1 MIPPHIG
8 VELAATIYD
17 CLKKWGIDSKVFSI
31 TLDNA
36 TNNDSLQTILKGHL
50 GLQKSLLCDGEFF
63 HVRSAHI
70 LNLIVQE
77 AFKAATD
84 ALFRIR
90 ESVKYVKGSDGRM
103 RKFEQCGKQ
112 VGISTKLGL
121 RLDVATRWNSTYLM
135 LESALQYEK
144 AFSSLQLIDRNYCVC
159 PTFDHWR
166 REEKIFEFLEPFYEI
181 TSLISGSSY
190 PTSNLYFMQVWKIE
204 CLLKENLSSFD
215 EVIKE
220 MAARMFKKFQKYWN
234 RFSLVLSFGASLDL
248 CFKTQLLEFC
258 FSKVDASSAKENVA
272 TIEKKMHKLYEQYEN
287 NQIGTEIASTVQC
300 KPIEEGRQ
308 SKQKKFTL
316 FAEFEEFESTSICNA
331 GKSEL
336 TLYLEEQKLDYESF
350 QEMDVI
356 KYWKDNEK
364 KYPNL
369 SVMARDVLSI
379 PITLVAS
386 ESAFSIVGRVVTK
399 YRSCIHHEN
408 VQTLVTTRN
417 WLHGFT
423 QSNTDEDVLLKET
436 MSNVDSNVID
446 GTSASESGVNKL

>member
-1 MIPPHIG
+1 
-8 VELAATIYD
+8 
-17 CLKKWGIDSKVFSI
+17 
-31 TLDNA
+31 
-36 TNNDSLQTILKGHL
+36 
-50 GLQKSLLCDGEFF
+50 
-63 HVRSAHI
+63 
-70 LNLIVQE
+70 
-77 AFKAATD
+77 
-84 ALFRIR
+84 
-90 ESVKYVKGSDGRM
+90 
-103 RKFEQCGKQ
+103 
-112 VGISTKLGL
+112 
-121 RLDVATRWNSTYLM
+121 
-135 LESALQYEK
+135 
-144 AFSSLQLIDRNYCVC
+144 
-159 PTFDHWR
+159 
-166 REEKIFEFLEPFYEI
+166 
-181 TSLISGSSY
+181 
-190 PTSNLYFMQVWKIE
+190 MQVWKIE

-215 EVIKE
+215 KVIKE

-248 CFKTQLLEFC
+248 RFKTQLLEFC
-258 FSKVDASSAKENVA
+258 FSKVDASLAKENVA

-316 FAEFEEFESTSICNA
+316 FAEFKEFESTSICNA

-386 ESAFSIVGRVVTK
+386 ESAFSIGGRVVTK

-423 QSNTDEDVLLKET
+423 QSNTDEDVLLKEP
-436 MSNVDSNVID
+436 MSNVDSNVIDGTSANVDSNVID
-446 GTSASESGVNKL
+446 GTSASESGVDKL